1 MAREL
6 AALKK
11 KLGARIRDRRSALR
25 MSQEDLAFSAELSPT
40 YLSQIES
47 GRRNPSLDALFRLAT
62 VLQIELSELLVV

>member
-1 MAREL
+1 
-6 AALKK
+6 
-11 KLGARIRDRRSALR
+11 